1 MLAIA
6 YHNLGTE
13 EEACK
18 NLEGAAQ
25 SYFKAFRVAEEHLSH
40 LPQLIDKFRVSYDQ
54 VKDVTKRDLPLIS
67 IENNEKKSKEQPAP
81 KSRQQLTQ

>member
-13 EEACK
+13 EEACR
-18 NLEGAAQ
+18 NLEAAAQ

-40 LPQLIDKFRVSYDQ
+40 LPQLIDKFRASYDQ
-54 VKDVTKRDLPLIS
+54 VKDVK
-67 IENNEKKSKEQPAP
+67 
-81 KSRQQLTQ
+81 